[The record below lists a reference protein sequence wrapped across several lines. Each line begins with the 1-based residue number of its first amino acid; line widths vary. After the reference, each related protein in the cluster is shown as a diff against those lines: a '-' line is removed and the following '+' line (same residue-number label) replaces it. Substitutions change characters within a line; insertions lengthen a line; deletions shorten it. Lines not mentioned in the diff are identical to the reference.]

1 MKPIL
6 LGAVAL
12 AALAFAPVTWAQN
25 QTRPSQQQRPTQAA
39 PAQAAPAQA
48 APTQAAQDPPGPAS
62 SAPQQLTIPP
72 QNQARVSGWA
82 SRCVAAARATAPEC
96 VAEQSMAL
104 VSSGQT
110 VMAVVV
116 RIAPENRAPAIQIQL
131 PHGTYLPGGVKLR
144 TDTGVGLDLAFQM
157 CDQRGCFTGN
167 PVSPELLAALKTAK
181 RLDATVQNMAREQ
194 QLLTMPL
201 DGFAAAYEK
210 VQ

>member
-6 LGAVAL
+6 LGGVAIATL
-12 AALAFAPVTWAQN
+12 AIGLTAWAQN
-25 QTRPSQQQRPTQAA
+25 RPTQAQPTRPAPAAPALAPVAPVQAA
-39 PAQAAPAQA
+39 PAQPQT
-48 APTQAAQDPPGPAS
+48 P
-62 SAPQQLTIPP
+62 PQQPVATP
-72 QNQARVSGWA
+72 QNQARVSGWV
-82 SRCVAAARATAPEC
+82 SRCVTTARATAPEC
-96 VAEQSMAL
+96 VTEQSMAL
-104 VSSGQT
+104 VSTGQT

-116 RIAPENRAPAIQIQL
+116 RIAPENRAPAIQLQL

-167 PVSPELLAALKTAK
+167 PVTPELLAALKAGK

-194 QLLTMPL
+194 QLLSMPL
-201 DGFAAAYEK
+201 DGFTAAYER

>member
-6 LGAVAL
+6 LGG
-12 AALAFAPVTWAQN
+12 AAIAAMAFGWAAWAQN
-25 QTRPSQQQRPTQAA
+25 RPAQQAQQPNR
-39 PAQAAPAQA
+39 PAQAAPAAPAPAPSTPAQATPA
-48 APTQAAQDPPGPAS
+48 APAQPV
-62 SAPQQLTIPP
+62 TTP
-72 QNQARVSGWA
+72 QNQARVTGWVA
-82 SRCVAAARATAPEC
+82 RCVAAARATAPEC
-96 VAEQSMAL
+96 VTEQSMAL
-104 VSSGQT
+104 VSTGQT

-116 RIAPENRAPAIQIQL
+116 RIAPENRAATIQLQL

-167 PVSPELLAALKTAK
+167 PVTPELLAALKAGK

-194 QLLTMPL
+194 QLLSMPL
-201 DGFAAAYEK
+201 DGFAAAYER